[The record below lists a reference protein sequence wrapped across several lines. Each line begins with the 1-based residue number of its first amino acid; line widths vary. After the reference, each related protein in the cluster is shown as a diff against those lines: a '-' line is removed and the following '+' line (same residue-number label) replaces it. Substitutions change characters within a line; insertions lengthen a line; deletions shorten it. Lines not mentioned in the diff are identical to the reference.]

1 MKNSAERLDWAL
13 KRCERSHVRMTCV
26 RAAILGFLS
35 EQRKPVNLEA
45 ISQAPGV
52 KGECDATTVYRT
64 LMVFKDAGLVRCV
77 GMLRKT
83 NHFVLSVPGD
93 VSHFLVCERCGAVVE
108 LEVSPGMLA
117 SLERL
122 ASGHGFA
129 ASGQC
134 MDLHGVCRA
143 CEEAARRTVPA
154 SKVMARH
161 CFV

>member
-1 MKNSAERLDWAL
+1 
-13 KRCERSHVRMTCV
+13 MTSV

-35 EQRKPVNLEA
+35 EQRKPVNLDA
-45 ISQAPGV
+45 ISQVAGV
-52 KGECDATTVYRT
+52 RGQYDATTVYRT

-83 NHFVLSVPGD
+83 SHFVLSVPGD
-93 VSHFLVCERCGAVVE
+93 VGHFLVCERCGAVAE
-108 LEVSPGMLA
+108 LELSPAVLA
-117 SLERL
+117 GLERL
-122 ASGHGFA
+122 ALEHGFA

-143 CEEAARRTVPA
+143 CEDAARRTVPA